1 MYKENGCNNLV
12 NSISLQIFKNLFI
25 SIAEEM
31 GVTLGRTAYSPN
43 IKERLDYSCAV
54 FDKKGQMIAQAAHIP
69 VHLGSMSSSIEQ
81 AIKNQDC
88 IEGDIVI
95 LNDPYLGGTHLP
107 DITLVSPIYI
117 NKKLEG
123 FIANRGHHADIGGMT
138 PGSLPLSTDIH
149 QEGLIIP
156 PIKLYSKNI
165 LNEGVFQLICR
176 NSRTPGERRGDLS
189 AQIAS
194 IRTGEIRMKDVITK
208 YGITEVSEHMGAL
221 MNYSEVLMKK
231 TISKI
236 PNGLYTFTD
245 FMDDDGISNEK
256 VQITVA
262 IEVNNESVNVDFTG
276 TSDQRYGCINTPYA
290 VARSATL
297 YVFNCL
303 AGQEN
308 IPSNEGCSR
317 PIRIIIPSDNL
328 LNPSPPHGVAGGNVE
343 TSQRIVDVLFG
354 ALAKA
359 LPDIIPAASQGTM
372 NNLLFGGIHPDT
384 KESYVY
390 YETIAGGMGARPTK
404 AGLNAIQTHMTNTL
418 NTPIESMEFQFPI
431 RIIKYSIRKDSGG
444 NGKFNGGNGITKE
457 IEFLGPAQATILSER
472 RNTSPY
478 PLAGGKPGVTG
489 KNTLIKNNGE
499 EIILPSKSTFDVSA
513 GDSIQIE
520 TPGGGGWG
528 S

>member
-1 MYKENGCNNLV
+1 MV

-54 FDKKGQMIAQAAHIP
+54 FDKQGQMIAQAAHIP

-81 AIKNQDC
+81 DIKNQHC
-88 IEGDIVI
+88 FEGDIII

-117 NKKLEG
+117 NNTLEG

-138 PGSLPLSTDIH
+138 PGSLPLSTDVH

-156 PIKLYSKNI
+156 PIKLYSQGS
-165 LNEGVFQLICR
+165 LNEDVFQLICR

-194 IRTGEIRMKDVITK
+194 IRTGEIRMKDVISK
-208 YGITEVSEHMGAL
+208 YGIHEVIEHMDAL

-231 TISKI
+231 TISDI
-236 PNGLYTFTD
+236 PNGNYTYTD
-245 FMDDDGISNEK
+245 FMDDDGISSDK
-256 VQITVA
+256 IPISVSITV
-262 IEVNNESVNVDFTG
+262 NNDKVTVDFTG
-276 TSDQRYGCINTPYA
+276 TSDQRYGCVNTPYA

-317 PIRIIIPSDNL
+317 PISIIIPKDNL

-354 ALAKA
+354 ALSKA
-359 LPDIIPAASQGTM
+359 LPDKIPAASQGTM
-372 NNLLFGGIHPDT
+372 NNLLFGGIHPET

-404 AGLNAIQTHMTNTL
+404 DGLHAIQTHMTNTL

-431 RIIKYSIRKDSGG
+431 RIKRYSIRKNSGG
-444 NGKFNGGNGITKE
+444 NGKFTGGDGITKE

-472 RNTSPY
+472 RNTNPY
-478 PLAGGKPGVTG
+478 PLAGGDPGHSG
-489 KNTLIKNNGE
+489 ENTLIKNNGE
-499 EIILPSKSTFDVSA
+499 EISLPPKSTFDVSS
-513 GDSIQIE
+513 GDSIRID

-528 S
+528 TE